1 MATTFVLAVEVV
13 GVGIGNSFEGL
24 VNRLFSFTDEQV
36 EVVAHEAVGIVGAAL
51 RDGRAVNVVDESH
64 ALQTAEEILIV
75 LGILENHLVVDTTHH
90 DVVDTGGC
98 FVSCATGHGFVG
110 ITLITTEKKHK
121 YCSKQT

>member
-13 GVGIGNSFEGL
+13 GVGIGNALQRL
-24 VNRLFSFTDEQV
+24 VDSLLTLTYKQV

-75 LGILENHLVVDTTHH
+75 LGILENHLVIDTTHH

-98 FVSCATGHGFVG
+98 FVSCATGHGVLF
-110 ITLITTEKKHK
+110 LQKNNDKCEKKLRNDPR
-121 YCSKQT
+121 